1 MLFPPPLGPTI
12 DDRLAGT
19 DLQVEPA
26 QHVEIAARVRER
38 DAFEPDRDERGIGR
52 SRPARARRRGIGE
65 LEEALGHGRSVRARV
80 ELRGQV
86 AERQVELGHQYEH
99 GERRLEADPALGEA
113 YAHDHGDE
121 RDPERRGQLQ
131 DRAGEERDAQRSH
144 RRPAVLVAHLLDPRR
159 LRMRAV
165 ERAERRQ
172 PANDVEEVVRE
183 HRERLP
189 PLACA
194 PLRVTADEPHED
206 GDERQR
212 EEHHARS
219 ERIDGRDEDQDGDR
233 YDRGQD
239 ELREVARERR
249 LECVDAGDSRG
260 GDLRAAR
267 SVECGRLPSQPRL
280 YDVEAQL
287 RDHVAGSAPPR
298 HLERPTPRASERL
311 RPRPGERVAS

>member
-1 MLFPPPLGPTI
+1 M
-12 DDRLAGT
+12 
-19 DLQVEPA
+19 
-26 QHVEIAARVRER
+26 
-38 DAFEPDRDERGIGR
+38 
-52 SRPARARRRGIGE
+52 
-65 LEEALGHGRSVRARV
+65 

-86 AERQVELGHQYEH
+86 AERQVELGHQDEH

-113 YAHDHGDE
+113 YAHDDGDE

-131 DRAGEERDAQRSH
+131 DRAGEERDAKRSH

-165 ERAERRQ
+165 ERAERGQ

-189 PLACA
+189 ALACA

-219 ERIDGRDEDQDGDR
+219 ERVDGRDEDRTATGTT
-233 YDRGQD
+233 
-239 ELREVARERR
+239 
-249 LECVDAGDSRG
+249 
-260 GDLRAAR
+260 AAR
-267 SVECGRLPSQPRL
+267 TSCGR
-280 YDVEAQL
+280 
-287 RDHVAGSAPPR
+287 
-298 HLERPTPRASERL
+298 
-311 RPRPGERVAS
+311 